1 MEKAQLLATT
11 DLIARDFPIENT
23 DGEITEEKLLEL
35 LAEQIAFLI
44 EHKMEF
50 LMSLLYRLDVDERK
64 VDFALSPLSPNPP
77 HLAIAA
83 LVLERQKQ
91 RAFTKMTYLPPD
103 LGEEWADF

>member
-1 MEKAQLLATT
+1 MEKAQLLATK

-44 EHKMEF
+44 ENKMEF
-50 LMSLLYRLDVDERK
+50 LMSLLYRLDIDERK
-64 VDFALSPLSPNPP
+64 VDFALSPISPKPP
-77 HLAIAA
+77 HLAIAE

-91 RAFTKMTYLPPD
+91 RAFTKMTYRPPD
-103 LGEEWADF
+103 LGAEWDDF